1 MTATHIEDIDHVED
15 HPNRDALYV
24 KVAVFLAIVTAAEVA
39 TYFLPDLFGGEGS
52 LFFVLFL
59 LAAMA
64 VKFVVVAGAFM
75 HLKFDHPVLSY
86 AFYSGLLL
94 ALGVFLGVLTAFRVW
109 WGG

>member
-1 MTATHIEDIDHVED
+1 M
-15 HPNRDALYV
+15 
-24 KVAVFLAIVTAAEVA
+24 
-39 TYFLPDLFGGEGS
+39 
-52 LFFVLFL
+52 LFL

-75 HLKFDHPVLSY
+75 HLKFDHPVLTY
-86 AFYSGLLL
+86 TFYSGLLL